1 MFQLPP
7 LDEVDPPEL
16 ASVKC
21 TKCDAVTDHE
31 YVKINPVV
39 DDLANLD
46 AAGITPVEFMKMS
59 KRLSICTNCGT
70 LRLTN

>member
-21 TKCDAVTDHE
+21 TKCDAITDHE
-31 YVKINPVV
+31 YIKIQPEFV
-39 DDLANLD
+39 DSTEPYTTDPMALL
-46 AAGITPVEFMKMS
+46 KMT